1 MLGPRASQKVKPAL
15 EEGKRWKKEK
25 SGREKGK
32 TGKKGKSERDEEKR
46 GKLNQ
51 KESAVKV
58 TRTFPHVGQKLLR
71 QRFVT

>member
-1 MLGPRASQKVKPAL
+1 MLIKDSTTEIGR
-15 EEGKRWKKEK
+15 EEGKR
-25 SGREKGK
+25 
-32 TGKKGKSERDEEKR
+32 GKKGKSGRDEEKR